1 MVGLC
6 PPFAPFVTFRYSRTV
21 SGRPFDRAPPWRWG
35 SPPPQ
40 GSSLGCKLCCLAPSS
55 LNRPHP
61 PHPRAHC
68 DFTAWRLIRNAF
80 AVRERRGDPRVVPGF
95 RCPFLPNM
103 PSSLTPG
110 SSIIVWSRTS
120 MSTWPSPSSEQLGTP
135 DPPAIRFTR
144 GTYFG
149 ASRFTHLLRPAKLLA
164 PLYGSDRYARPSGA
178 FTSRLP
184 TDRLP
189 SPLLDM
195 TTTATGLLCWR
206 DFHPPEWQL
215 ASLHQIRTCSF
226 PAYGS
231 RLGWMRAPVSVYA
244 AAPLTREPGSE
255 SRTCFADAYSPWP
268 PPFAPPTPPRAFPLQ
283 DAPQVVLPLCSPAS
297 SLLWLGPT
305 SRVRASSATAP
316 RLPNADRPAH
326 ATPDGQTRDLPGSDA
341 IPLHVMWP
349 LTPAGRQHLA

>member
-6 PPFAPFVTFRYSRTV
+6 PPFAHFVTFRYSRAV
-21 SGRPFDRAPPWRWG
+21 SGRPFDRALPWRWG

-144 GTYFG
+144 GPSFG
-149 ASRFTHLLRPAKLLA
+149 ASWFTHLLRPVRLLA
-164 PLYGSDRYARPSGA
+164 LLYGSDRYARPPRA

-184 TDRLP
+184 TDRSP
-189 SPLLDM
+189 SPLLGI

-206 DFHPPEWQL
+206 DLHPLEWQL
-215 ASLHQIRTCSF
+215 ASLHQNRTCGF

-231 RLGWMRAPVSVYA
+231 HLGCMTAIACRIRSSACDTRAWLWVQYV
-244 AAPLTREPGSE
+244 L
-255 SRTCFADAYSPWP
+255 CWC
-268 PPFAPPTPPRAFPLQ
+268 AFPLAPALRSTDSAALAPA
-283 DAPQVVLPLCSPAS
+283 DASAVGFLRFVRRLHCYYDEVR
-297 SLLWLGPT
+297 LLGSVHHRLRLLAFPM
-305 SRVRASSATAP
+305 RTAVHT
-316 RLPNADRPAH
+316 RH
-326 ATPDGQTRDLPGSDA
+326 ATTAARHEISQVPVRSLCT
-341 IPLHVMWP
+341 
-349 LTPAGRQHLA
+349 